1 MLNRLLA
8 RTARRFAAPLLVA
21 LSLAAT
27 ARAGDS
33 FLPASAPFDATEMRI
48 PMRDG
53 AELAA
58 DVYLPRSEATAGPWP
73 VVLIQTP
80 YDKSGVRPWFQGEGR
95 WGERSLFTD
104 TAYAFVV
111 TDWRGRSAS
120 AAAARP
126 GRVVPGGAD
135 DGYDT
140 VEWIATQPW
149 SNGKIGTWG
158 PSALGAAQ
166 FRTASA
172 RPPHL
177 VCAVPVVMPLN
188 LTYDIYFPGGA
199 LWEEF
204 VADAHAGG
212 RAQPEC
218 RAGTST
224 ASSPPTRSR
233 GLRSGGD
240 SSRAITSDP
249 NRSTCR
255 CS

>member
-1 MLNRLLA
+1 MTKDRSTDRAWRRLTAALA
-8 RTARRFAAPLLVA
+8 GALL
-21 LSLAAT
+21 LAAT
-27 ARAGDS
+27 AARAADS
-33 FLPASAPFDATEMRI
+33 FLPASAPFDATEMRV

-58 DVYLPRSEATAGPWP
+58 DVYLPRDTAPGAAARPWP

-111 TDWRGRSAS
+111 TDWRGRAAS

-126 GRVVPGGAD
+126 GRAVPGGAD

-204 VADAHAGG
+204 TRTLG
-212 RAQPEC
+212 RLGWDLYGQLTANPI
-218 RAGTST
+218 AGT
-224 ASSPPTRSR
+224 PFWRR
-233 GLRSGGD
+233 LE
-240 SSRAITSDP
+240 RAITSAP
-249 NRSTCR
+249 SRSTYQ